1 MLAPEE
7 TYGVVHLDYD
17 KNNGWYVKDESQLPV
32 IFEVVCT
39 PDLDDINNATGNAA
53 LTLDCVNG
61 DQAAAGHNAMTMAL
75 QADTYT
81 VSPVDGAAESGY
93 TVTVTVQPHQNYLD
107 AYNAQYKDYAHSYVA
122 NDANDAVITLV
133 NKDGVWTAKDNDTA
147 FFAVSCPAKTTV
159 TPGNPPVDEHPDIA
173 EGIANGTWGGKPTP
187 TPAPAASGTAV
198 IPQTADAADIG
209 LWTLL
214 TVLSLAGLTGLGL
227 LRRKRGQ

>member
-1 MLAPEE
+1 M
-7 TYGVVHLDYD
+7 
-17 KNNGWYVKDESQLPV
+17 
-32 IFEVVCT
+32 
-39 PDLDDINNATGNAA
+39 
-53 LTLDCVNG
+53 
-61 DQAAAGHNAMTMAL
+61 
-75 QADTYT
+75 
-81 VSPVDGAAESGY
+81 
-93 TVTVTVQPHQNYLD
+93 
-107 AYNAQYKDYAHSYVA
+107 A

-214 TVLSLAGLTGLGL
+214 AVLSLAGLTGLGL